1 MHFLCQILKALRF
14 AVLIHY
20 FTTKHID
27 LTLVLFIL
35 WLCRV
40 EAQLLLTN
48 CVLLAAQLD
57 VVSLVGY
64 TDCTKLDLNYFL
76 WRNLFDVFFPLGQF
90 IFDLLDL
97 VLQDLEPSLLV
108 LKLLRV
114 GVDLT
119 LQPHRLTLV
128 DGVVAASHWTVCSR
142 SHFLSWLTKLFKFL
156 NSNY

>member
-1 MHFLCQILKALRF
+1 MHFLCQILKALCF

-27 LTLVLFIL
+27 LTFVLLIL
-35 WLCRV
+35 WLCRI

-57 VVSLVGY
+57 VVSFVSY
-64 TDCTKLDLNYFL
+64 TDCSKLDLDYFL

-97 VLQDLEPSLLV
+97 ILQDLESSLLV

-114 GVDLT
+114 GVNLT
-119 LQPHRLTLV
+119 LQPHCLTLV
-128 DGVVAASHWTVCSR
+128 DRVVAASHWTVCSR

>member
-27 LTLVLFIL
+27 LTFVIFIL

-57 VVSLVGY
+57 VVSFVSY
-64 TDCTKLDLNYFL
+64 TDCTKLDFNYFV

-97 VLQDLEPSLLV
+97 VLQDLEPTLLV

-128 DGVVAASHWTVCSR
+128 DGVVAAPHWTVCSR

>member
-1 MHFLCQILKALRF
+1 M
-14 AVLIHY
+14 
-20 FTTKHID
+20 
-27 LTLVLFIL
+27 
-35 WLCRV
+35 
-40 EAQLLLTN
+40 TN
-48 CVLLAAQLD
+48 SVLLAAQLD

-97 VLQDLEPSLLV
+97 ILQDLESSLLV

-128 DGVVAASHWTVCSR
+128 DGVVAASH
-142 SHFLSWLTKLFKFL
+142 
-156 NSNY
+156 